1 MSWVT
6 KFLTGYPHV
15 QFKLR
20 SALYSALAGVVAE
33 KRFPTFDELR
43 RARTPYLEAVIEEML
58 RLTPFSMSRE
68 TTCDTEILGRMVPK
82 DIKSL
87 W

>member
-20 SALYSALAGVVAE
+20 SALYSALAGAVAG
-33 KRFPTFDELR
+33 KRFPTFDELS
-43 RARTPYLEAVIEEML
+43 RARIPYLEAVI
-58 RLTPFSMSRE
+58 
-68 TTCDTEILGRMVPK
+68 
-82 DIKSL
+82 
-87 W
+87 